1 MTTVKGAAS
10 KRELETNKYFVPLWK
25 SILFTV
31 PRRQSYYREAHFQRL
46 WCTWRLQLVVS
57 RRRVASSECRSSPRS
72 SPPLSWTP
80 WIARRTSR
88 SRVSTWGA
96 PRDYTLCRAAAID
109 EVLVVVVV
117 VGLEAAPVRVV
128 AEFPIGAIT
137 PTPFSL

>member
-1 MTTVKGAAS
+1 MREFLDSQRSSLETANQVFAAFQTHFVHGASAAVLLPRGSFSKAVVYLEAAAS
-10 KRELETNKYFVPLWK
+10 VT
-25 SILFTV
+25 
-31 PRRQSYYREAHFQRL
+31 
-46 WCTWRLQLVVS
+46 

-117 VGLEAAPVRVV
+117 GLEAAPVRVV

>member
-10 KRELETNKYFVPLWK
+10 KREVETNKYFVPLWK
-25 SILFTV
+25 FVLFTV

-46 WCTWRLQLVVS
+46 WCSTWRLQLVVS

-96 PRDYTLCRAAAID
+96 PRDYTLCAAAID
-109 EVLVVVVV
+109 EVLVVV
-117 VGLEAAPVRVV
+117 VGLEAAPVRV
-128 AEFPIGAIT
+128 AEFPTGAIT

>member
-1 MTTVKGAAS
+1 MTLKGAAS
-10 KRELETNKYFVPLWK
+10 RLRTRFLLPSKP
-25 SILFTV
+25 ILFTV

-46 WCTWRLQLVVS
+46 WCTWRLQLVS

-96 PRDYTLCRAAAID
+96 PRDYTLCAAAID
-109 EVLVVVVV
+109 EVLVVV

>member
-1 MTTVKGAAS
+1 MNQVFAAFQTHFVHGASAAVLLPRGSFSKAVVYLEAAAS
-10 KRELETNKYFVPLWK
+10 
-25 SILFTV
+25 
-31 PRRQSYYREAHFQRL
+31 
-46 WCTWRLQLVVS
+46 VS

-96 PRDYTLCRAAAID
+96 PRDYTLCAAAID
-109 EVLVVVVV
+109 EVLVVVV
-117 VGLEAAPVRVV
+117 GLEAAPVRV

>member
-1 MTTVKGAAS
+1 MYLEAAAS
-10 KRELETNKYFVPLWK
+10 
-25 SILFTV
+25 
-31 PRRQSYYREAHFQRL
+31 
-46 WCTWRLQLVVS
+46 VS

-96 PRDYTLCRAAAID
+96 PRDYTLCAAAID
-109 EVLVVVVV
+109 EVLVVVVVV